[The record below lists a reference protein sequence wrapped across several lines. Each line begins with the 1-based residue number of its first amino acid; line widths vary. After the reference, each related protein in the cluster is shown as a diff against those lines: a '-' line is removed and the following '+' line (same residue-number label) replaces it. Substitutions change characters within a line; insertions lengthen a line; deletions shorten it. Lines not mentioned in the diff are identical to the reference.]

1 MYQQSAILNFPK
13 SLIDRPVFTQ
23 VVRSYDVEVNILR
36 ASITPE
42 EDGRAFVIFSGE
54 HQRIDDALDYLK
66 KSGVNVILPS
76 QKIIRNEEKCT
87 DCSACVGQCIS
98 KALTVSPETFRI
110 EYHVDKCIACK
121 LCIPACAF
129 GALESIDDH
138 LVTPGGDNG
147 N

>member
-1 MYQQSAILNFPK
+1 MSQQSAILNFPK
-13 SLIDRPVFTQ
+13 SLIDRPVFTR

-42 EDGRAFVIFSGE
+42 EDGRAFVIFSGDDG
-54 HQRIDDALDYLK
+54 RIGAALEYLK
-66 KSGVNVILPS
+66 ESGVVVILPS
-76 QKIIRNEEKCT
+76 QKIIRDEEKCT
-87 DCSACVGQCIS
+87 DCTACVGQCIS
-98 KALTVSPETFRI
+98 KAITVNPKTFRI
-110 EYHVDKCIACK
+110 EYHLDKCIACK
-121 LCIPACAF
+121 LCIPACSF